1 MMKPPRD
8 LRPLSQLSS
17 DDSDDDLHRAAAL
30 FRSAKAAPAEEMPHL
45 RWRLRAS
52 LRQRSSRPRRF
63 LRVGLVAIGLLFTG
77 GMVGAMVRPYW
88 GHMST
93 GPAFNTVEPSAKAK
107 PQPASRRVDRLPT
120 KAAALDPLVGT
131 VDEPAV
137 ENEPVA
143 SPVAIHHASVRLAQ
157 RRSAAP
163 PIPDPLPPSE
173 APMAPPTPSPIAV
186 EQALLG
192 DIVRSL
198 RTHHD
203 PRAAFALLEDH
214 AKRFPSTVLAPEVA
228 MLRAEALLGLG
239 RNAEGLAELDHLSL
253 GSMPNQAERL
263 VLRGE
268 LRAAA
273 GRWQEALD
281 DFQTMLLDVLSPG
294 VDPKSRDVNERAL
307 WGRASARSRLND
319 EAGSRADLALYLR
332 RFPSGRFATQ
342 AATLLR
348 GSR

>member
-163 PIPDPLPPSE
+163 P
-173 APMAPPTPSPIAV
+173 TPSPIAV

-281 DFQTMLLDVLSPG
+281 DFQTMLLDVLSPV